1 MLGCGSRNVGGRGK
15 DVHCA
20 CADKALA
27 QVAGAPGVR
36 GHGDGVAG
44 KGVGLDHVAGDGTEH
59 GADLGG

>member
-1 MLGCGSRNVGGRGK
+1 VGGRGK

-59 GADLGG
+59 GADLGC